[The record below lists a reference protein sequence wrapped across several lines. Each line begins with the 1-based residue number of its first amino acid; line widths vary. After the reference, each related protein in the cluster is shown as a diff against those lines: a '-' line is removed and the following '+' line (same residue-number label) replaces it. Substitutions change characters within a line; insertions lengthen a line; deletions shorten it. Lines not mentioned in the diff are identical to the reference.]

1 MLREQSAET
10 KFARSRRTEL
20 RGLSCE
26 TRRSSVARASSLVA
40 PYFNDDSRRD
50 LGQLTSQ
57 AFVALDRATSI
68 RRAVRQAG
76 SGLPLVSSPKGKS
89 SKPTMKAKAV
99 RATGVPRV

>member
-1 MLREQSAET
+1 MPQEQSAER
-10 KFARSRRTEL
+10 KFARSRRTEIW
-20 RGLSCE
+20 RQSCE
-26 TRRSSVARASSLVA
+26 TRRSCVAPASSLVA

-50 LGQLTSQ
+50 LGQLASQ
-57 AFVALDRATSI
+57 GSFALDWISI

-76 SGLPLVSSPKGKS
+76 RGLPLVSSPEGKS